1 MTISKVLNTSYPTLR
16 DSDLISDA
24 TRLLLEHRHSALPV
38 VDDNGRYLGI
48 FSMHR
53 LFSLLLPRAVLI
65 EGGVSDLAFVS
76 GPMKMLAE
84 KMLEH
89 NGRRIDEVLV
99 KDAPTAHSDTPL
111 LEVVLMLYRNES
123 DIPVV
128 DREDGRYLGMVAAAE
143 LLAHI
148 SAESRMHG

>member
-24 TRLLLEHRHSALPV
+24 TRLLLEHKRSALPV
-38 VDDNGRYLGI
+38 VDYAGRYLGI

-53 LFSLLLPRAVLI
+53 LFSLLLPKAVLI

-76 GPMKMLAE
+76 DP
-84 KMLEH
+84 LEILCERMREH
-89 NGRRIDEVLV
+89 AAQPILDALV
-99 KDAPTAHSDTPL
+99 TDAPVVHPDTPL
-111 LEVVLMLYRNES
+111 LEVVLLLYRNEN

-128 DREDGRYLGMVAAAE
+128 DEQDGRFLGMVAGTD
-143 LLAHI
+143 LMSKI
-148 SAESRMHG
+148 SAGS